1 MATDGPR
8 TPTVAARTRRTG
20 RGEVQRISP
29 GDLVELAT
37 DVGPVP
43 MNVGAVLLLAD
54 GSGADVARV
63 LAERIGTVARL
74 RQRLVVP
81 PWGLGRPYWVD
92 DAGFDVEAHIA
103 RVRCASPGDE
113 GALLAVAVDAVTRPL
128 PRSHPLW
135 RAVVVTGLADEQVGL
150 VIVLHHV
157 LADGIGGLAVLARL
171 VDGDAAVSSAPQTVE
186 HVPTVRP
193 APRAADLLADST
205 AERWRT
211 LRGALRAVARAR
223 RGRVELGRGGGRRAP
238 RCSLNAPTGPR
249 RRVATVEVDLAPV
262 RAAGRRHGATVNDVL
277 LVAVTGAM
285 ARTLRARG
293 EEVAELVVSVP
304 VSARAA
310 TTSHDLGNRVGVMP
324 VRAPVLGSVPAR
336 LARVAELT
344 RAQKTQARGASASLV
359 GPLFRLLAAAGL
371 FRWFVDRQRLV
382 NSFLTNMP
390 GPTTPLSFAGTPVLR
405 ILPVTITA
413 GNVGVAFAALS
424 YAGRLTVSVI
434 VDPDVVPE
442 ADAVAEALAGELRA
456 VADAEGPELG
466 LTPRAGHH
474 RPTRGSPRRPAG

>member
-8 TPTVAARTRRTG
+8 TPDVAARARRTG
-20 RGEVQRISP
+20 RNEVQRISSD
-29 GDLVELAT
+29 DLVQLAT

-43 MNVGAVLLLAD
+43 MNVGAVLVLSE
-54 GSGADVARV
+54 GTGADVATV
-63 LAERIGTVARL
+63 LAERIGRVARL

-92 DAGFDVEAHIA
+92 DPAFDVDAHVA
-103 RVRCASPGDE
+103 RVRCAGPGDE
-113 GALLAVAVDAVTRPL
+113 GALLAVAVDVVTRPL
-128 PRSHPLW
+128 PRSRPLW

-171 VDGDAAVSSAPQTVE
+171 VDGDGTVSSAPQTFGR
-186 HVPTVRP
+186 VPAPRP
-193 APRAADLLADST
+193 APRAGDLLVDNA

-211 LRGALRAVARAR
+211 LRGALRAVVQAH

-249 RRVATVEVDLAPV
+249 RHVATVEVDLAPV

-285 ARTLRARG
+285 ARTLRGRG
-293 EEVAELVVSVP
+293 EEVAELVVS
-304 VSARAA
+304 ARAS

-324 VRAPVLGSVPAR
+324 VRAPVHGSVPAR

-344 RAQKTQARGASASLV
+344 RAQKTQARGASAALV
-359 GPLFRLLAAAGL
+359 GPVFRLLASAGL
-371 FRWFVDRQRLV
+371 FRWFVDRQHLV

-390 GPTTPLSFAGTPVLR
+390 GPTAPLAFAGARVLR
-405 ILPVTITA
+405 IIPVTITA

-424 YAGRLTVSVI
+424 YAGRLTVTVI

-442 ADAVAEALAGELRA
+442 ADAVAAAVAGELRA
-456 VADAEGPELG
+456 VADA
-466 LTPRAGHH
+466 
-474 RPTRGSPRRPAG
+474 